1 MSAAISGVL
10 LFNSRMSLRS
20 CGLRAAMPQVIWL
33 MLFACPAGVA
43 RMSAAISGVLLFNS
57 RMSLRS
63 CGLRA
68 ANGANGLPDVIRLS
82 SPVLKNIP
90 SSRLTQITGLSPP
103 SCSGRGALAIVTNVG
118 MGCGGR
124 SSISARVGVRTS
136 GAVAY
141 GKAVWSRRPD
151 AGVKFL
157 RSKLLRDDGGKKA
170 RSPGRA
176 RYKP

>member
-1 MSAAISGVL
+1 MLLARPAGVARMSAAISVVL
-10 LFNSRMSLRS
+10 SLIPACRFAHA
-20 CGLRAAMPQVIWL
+20 GYAPQMPQVICL

-68 ANGANGLPDVIRLS
+68 ANGAGDLPDVIRLS

-90 SSRLTQITGLSPP
+90 SSRLTQITGLSPA

-124 SSISARVGVRTS
+124 NSISARVGVRTS
-136 GAVAY
+136 GVVAY

-151 AGVKFL
+151 AGVQVPEKQASL
-157 RSKLLRDDGGKKA
+157 G
-170 RSPGRA
+170 
-176 RYKP
+176 

>member
-1 MSAAISGVL
+1 MPDAGA
-10 LFNSRMSLRS
+10 
-20 CGLRAAMPQVIWL
+20 GLRAPARTAVLLRERPGPRL

-43 RMSAAISGVLLFNS
+43 RMSASISGLLFNS
-57 RMSLRS
+57 RMSLCS

-68 ANGANGLPDVIRLS
+68 ANAAGDLPDVIRLS

-124 SSISARVGVRTS
+124 NSISARVGVRTS

-151 AGVKFL
+151 AGVQVPEKQAS
-157 RSKLLRDDGGKKA
+157 RGRWWQE
-170 RSPGRA
+170 SPVTRESA
-176 RYKP
+176 V

>member
-1 MSAAISGVL
+1 MLLARPAGVARMSAAISGVL
-10 LFNSRMSLRS
+10 CSIPACRFAHAGYVQQMPRVICPTLFACPADVARMSAAISGVFVFNSRMSLRS
-20 CGLRAAMPQVIWL
+20 CGLRAAH
-33 MLFACPAGVA
+33 
-43 RMSAAISGVLLFNS
+43 AASD
-57 RMSLRS
+57 
-63 CGLRA
+63 
-68 ANGANGLPDVIRLS
+68 LPDVIRRS

-90 SSRLTQITGLSPP
+90 SSRLTQITGLSPA

-151 AGVKFL
+151 AGVQVPEKQAS
-157 RSKLLRDDGGKKA
+157 RG
-170 RSPGRA
+170 
-176 RYKP
+176 